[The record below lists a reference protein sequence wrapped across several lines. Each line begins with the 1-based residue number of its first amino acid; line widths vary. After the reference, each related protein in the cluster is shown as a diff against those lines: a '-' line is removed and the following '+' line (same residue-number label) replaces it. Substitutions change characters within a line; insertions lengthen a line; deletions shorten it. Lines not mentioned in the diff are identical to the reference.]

1 MYSTNCPPPSN
12 WFYNVDKNNQKPYI
26 ITNNPAENLSLY
38 QMYNSSSATLPASN
52 SIQYNAPVDCSDT
65 TPSFIGAIYGACPKR
80 K

>member
-52 SIQYNAPVDCSDT
+52 SIQ
-65 TPSFIGAIYGACPKR
+65 
-80 K
+80 